1 MILLN
6 KMFHCKKKKKKN
18 PGNFSSKGAQNGN
31 KMSDSAN

>member
-6 KMFHCKKKKKKN
+6 KMPQYKKKKKN
-18 PGNFSSKGAQNGN
+18 PGNFRAKGAQNGN